1 VAARLR
7 SRGSWYST
15 AVQLSPSCVTPSLR
29 PASTTPVQ
37 PHPIHTVA
45 NTDRTNPRGSPDV
58 DSSCPPALPLR
69 LGCQRLPAAGL
80 HGPSSPPSLR
90 VAGCVRQLTDFV
102 STPAPRLPLWRGP
115 LSSCNHDD
123 APPALPL
130 SPGCQRL
137 PAAGPPSCRTRS
149 ALDAAEVASGA
160 YSGAYMEY
168 TESGTGPLT
177 HHYRSHTTHA
187 PLPLTHHS
195 CTTTAHTPLMHH
207 PHMTHAPLMPQA
219 RPKHAPTTHQPRTKH
234 APSQSRTK
242 PSTHQANHAPSTHQA
257 RTNHAPITR

>member
-1 VAARLR
+1 LNRGGEVAARLR

-58 DSSCPPALPLR
+58 DSSCPPALPLC

-80 HGPSSPPSLR
+80 HDPSSPPSLR

-102 STPAPRLPLWRGP
+102 STPDPRLPLWRGP

-130 SPGCQRL
+130 SPGCKRL

-149 ALDAAEVASGA
+149 ALNALGSILGGYSWSSHRNGSEHTRSPSYSSLSDHCRPLHAHTHTHASTDTHTKGRA
-160 YSGAYMEY
+160 LQTGTLHSNSPHAN
-168 TESGTGPLT
+168 TTPPLRRDRKPSGT
-177 HHYRSHTTHA
+177 
-187 PLPLTHHS
+187 
-195 CTTTAHTPLMHH
+195 
-207 PHMTHAPLMPQA
+207 
-219 RPKHAPTTHQPRTKH
+219 
-234 APSQSRTK
+234 
-242 PSTHQANHAPSTHQA
+242 
-257 RTNHAPITR
+257 